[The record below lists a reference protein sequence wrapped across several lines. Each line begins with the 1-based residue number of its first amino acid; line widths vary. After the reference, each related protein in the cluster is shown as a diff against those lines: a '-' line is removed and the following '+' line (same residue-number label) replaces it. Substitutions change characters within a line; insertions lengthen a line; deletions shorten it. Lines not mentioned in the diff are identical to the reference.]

1 MVNRMKKEIDQLI
14 ECQGDIL
21 SADAVIMLYKIR
33 NMDLFD
39 LKNKVNDFK
48 NRNLTNVV
56 NNIVCYGNV
65 YNFAQ
70 DEVFALK
77 DASSKCG
84 YIKFTNTL
92 NLYAKIAQDISLYLE
107 DHPITEKWN
116 LLEKLDKSL
125 LKQDELIDKII
136 NNKMGQDREIEND
149 EEIRKL
155 YQYRRR
161 LVSLKDYD
169 KNIYTELF
177 PDIVKY
183 IDMGYDITAIN
194 TLCSYINA
202 KERVTTGLDTNISTL
217 YSKIYRL
224 LGNNSNK
231 EYKDSYIL
239 WDNIKYSYKHNDLV
253 LTKCLNK

>member
-1 MVNRMKKEIDQLI
+1 MYFKSKNIQMYYEKYGNGND
-14 ECQGDIL
+14 
-21 SADAVIMLYKIR
+21 IMLILPGWGETRKTF
-33 NMDLFD
+33 N
-39 LKNKVNDFK
+39 
-48 NRNLTNVV
+48 
-56 NNIVCYGNV
+56 
-65 YNFAQ
+65 
-70 DEVFALK
+70 
-77 DASSKCG
+77 
-84 YIKFTNTL
+84 
-92 NLYAKIAQDISLYLE
+92 
-107 DHPITEKWN
+107 
-116 LLEKLDKSL
+116 
-125 LKQDELIDKII
+125 KII
-136 NNKMGQDREIEND
+136 E
-149 EEIRKL
+149 
-155 YQYRRR
+155 
-161 LVSLKDYD
+161 YD

-239 WDNIKYSYKHNDLV
+239 WDNIKYSYKHNDMV

>member
-1 MVNRMKKEIDQLI
+1 MKKEIDQLI

-21 SADAVIMLYKIR
+21 SDDAVIMLYKIR

-116 LLEKLDKSL
+116 LLEKLDKFSCY
-125 LKQDELIDKII
+125 
-136 NNKMGQDREIEND
+136 NGDR
-149 EEIRKL
+149 
-155 YQYRRR
+155 
-161 LVSLKDYD
+161 
-169 KNIYTELF
+169 F
-177 PDIVKY
+177 
-183 IDMGYDITAIN
+183 
-194 TLCSYINA
+194 
-202 KERVTTGLDTNISTL
+202 
-217 YSKIYRL
+217 
-224 LGNNSNK
+224 
-231 EYKDSYIL
+231 
-239 WDNIKYSYKHNDLV
+239 
-253 LTKCLNK
+253 

>member
-1 MVNRMKKEIDQLI
+1 
-14 ECQGDIL
+14 
-21 SADAVIMLYKIR
+21 
-33 NMDLFD
+33 
-39 LKNKVNDFK
+39 
-48 NRNLTNVV
+48 
-56 NNIVCYGNV
+56 
-65 YNFAQ
+65 
-70 DEVFALK
+70 
-77 DASSKCG
+77 
-84 YIKFTNTL
+84 
-92 NLYAKIAQDISLYLE
+92 
-107 DHPITEKWN
+107 
-116 LLEKLDKSL
+116 
-125 LKQDELIDKII
+125 
-136 NNKMGQDREIEND
+136 MGQDREIEND
-149 EEIRKL
+149 EKIRKL

-239 WDNIKYSYKHNDLV
+239 WVNIKYSYKLNDMV

>member
-1 MVNRMKKEIDQLI
+1 MVNRMKKEIDELI

-21 SADAVIMLYKIR
+21 SDDAVMMLYKIR

-39 LKNKVNDFK
+39 LRDKVNDFK
-48 NRNLTNVV
+48 NRNLTSVV

-77 DASSKCG
+77 DASSKSG
-84 YIKFTNTL
+84 YAKFTNTL

-107 DHPITEKWN
+107 GHPITEKWN
-116 LLEKLDKSL
+116 LLDELNKSVL
-125 LKQDELIDKII
+125 TQDELIDKII
-136 NNKMGQDREIEND
+136 TNKMNQDREIEND

-155 YQYRRR
+155 YQYRRN
-161 LVSLKDYD
+161 LINLKNYGEKYYD
-169 KNIYTELF
+169 ELF
-177 PDIVKY
+177 SNIVEY
-183 IDMGYDITAIN
+183 IDRGYDITAIN
-194 TLCSYINA
+194 TLCGYINA
-202 KERVTTGLDTNISTL
+202 KEKVTTGLNTNISTL

-239 WDNIKYSYKHNDLV
+239 WDNIKYKYEHNDMV

>member
-1 MVNRMKKEIDQLI
+1 
-14 ECQGDIL
+14 
-21 SADAVIMLYKIR
+21 
-33 NMDLFD
+33 
-39 LKNKVNDFK
+39 
-48 NRNLTNVV
+48 
-56 NNIVCYGNV
+56 
-65 YNFAQ
+65 
-70 DEVFALK
+70 
-77 DASSKCG
+77 
-84 YIKFTNTL
+84 
-92 NLYAKIAQDISLYLE
+92 
-107 DHPITEKWN
+107 
-116 LLEKLDKSL
+116 
-125 LKQDELIDKII
+125 
-136 NNKMGQDREIEND
+136 MGQDREIEND
-149 EEIRKL
+149 EKIRKL

-217 YSKIYRL
+217 YSK
-224 LGNNSNK
+224 

-239 WDNIKYSYKHNDLV
+239 WDNIKYSYKHNDMV

>member
-1 MVNRMKKEIDQLI
+1 MKKEIDQLI

-21 SADAVIMLYKIR
+21 SDDAVIMLYKIR

-107 DHPITEKWN
+107 NHPITEKWN
-116 LLEKLDKSL
+116 LLEKLDESL
-125 LKQDELIDKII
+125 LKQDEK
-136 NNKMGQDREIEND
+136 
-149 EEIRKL
+149 IRKL

-202 KERVTTGLDTNISTL
+202 KEIVTTGLDTNISTL

-239 WDNIKYSYKHNDLV
+239 WDNIKYSYKHNDMV